1 MQTPRPIWPLEGSNF
16 ISGHELCLIFDFRV
30 HKNVHRQTT
39 DIMITIYPLFCQ
51 GVKNTADIFVNEK
64 NAESFYLLGLLTF
77 FQDFKMRQNADPVMT
92 ASPVCRDG
100 SRTRNLEEWGVV
112 SVINTM

>member
-1 MQTPRPIWPLEGSNF
+1 MNFEDFMRCFHSVQPNCPGPCQTWLSKLGPRTG
-16 ISGHELCLIFDFRV
+16 
-30 HKNVHRQTT
+30 
-39 DIMITIYPLFCQ
+39 IMITIYPLFCQ